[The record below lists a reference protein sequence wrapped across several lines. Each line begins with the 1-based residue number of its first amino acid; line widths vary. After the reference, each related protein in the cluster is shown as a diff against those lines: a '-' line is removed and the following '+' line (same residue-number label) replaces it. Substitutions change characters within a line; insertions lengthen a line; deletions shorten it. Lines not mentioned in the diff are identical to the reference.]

1 MGKDLLAFGR
11 WYLET
16 CGEEPEPEKTISI
29 DLREYQGWMRN
40 VKGLKPNTV
49 TTA

>member
-1 MGKDLLAFGR
+1 LGKDLLAFGR

-16 CGEEPEPEKTISI
+16 CGEEPEPEKIASI

-49 TTA
+49 TAA